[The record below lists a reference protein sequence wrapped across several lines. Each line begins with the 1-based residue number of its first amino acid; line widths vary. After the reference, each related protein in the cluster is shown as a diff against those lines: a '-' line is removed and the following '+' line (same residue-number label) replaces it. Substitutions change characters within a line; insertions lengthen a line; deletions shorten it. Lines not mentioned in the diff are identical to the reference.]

1 MSRRT
6 IANAALVVLMLGG
19 ALAGVTA
26 LRVRAYGQVKPR
38 GQTFRAHLSTMPE
51 PVEYRAIRVENLDYL
66 AVRGPAQSSWAFAS
80 GPPIYIF
87 DAAGVL
93 VDHTVDSGDDPAFH
107 AHWPGAYDGQKLDR
121 AGAERWPSP

>member
-19 ALAGVTA
+19 ALAGWIVLCVSSYET
-26 LRVRAYGQVKPR
+26 VQPR
-38 GQTFRAHLSTMPE
+38 GQTFREHLASMPE
-51 PVEYRAIRVENLDYL
+51 PVEYRTIRADGREHL
-66 AVRGPAQSSWAFAS
+66 AVVGSPQPFPRFPS

-107 AHWPGAYDGQKLDR
+107 ARWPGAYDGQKLDR
-121 AGAERWPSP
+121 AGAERWVTK